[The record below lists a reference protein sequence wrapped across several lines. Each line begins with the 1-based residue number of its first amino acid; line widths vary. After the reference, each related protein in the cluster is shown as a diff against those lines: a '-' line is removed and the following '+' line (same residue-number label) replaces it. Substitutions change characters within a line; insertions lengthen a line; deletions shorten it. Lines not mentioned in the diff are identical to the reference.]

1 MMRESSYL
9 AVPLTLHDETRKSL
23 VPHVSI
29 PIKLSVDIPPRSV
42 LRFAIAAATSSNPE
56 FPLSVEFKVTLR
68 DNERQ
73 ETLFR
78 EQLRRSDR
86 NRWLDR
92 EVGLGSWAGTKAQL
106 VLDTRIVHSEGAPSS
121 GYEDVFPVWGSP
133 IVTGSEAGSDIQQ
146 MILISIDCLRAD
158 HVGVYGYERNTTPN
172 IDAFARDGVVFE
184 TAISTSATTLP
195 THMSMFT
202 GLTPSEHGANN
213 RQLLS
218 RAVPYL
224 PELLASAGFQV
235 DAVVSGAYLSQYF
248 GFERGFHSYL
258 SLHQPL
264 ASETIDA
271 ALRVLERTE
280 GSSRFLFLHVI
291 DPHWPYSPPG
301 DFAERYGPVRSNV
314 DRMLHKVLMQI
325 PPDGPAEVAQAV
337 DLYDLEVAYADREV
351 GRFLEELK
359 ARDVY
364 EDSLIILTA
373 DHGEAFYEHGSW
385 QHGWTLYEE
394 NVHVPLIVK
403 WPGNSRRGRTKQL
416 VSQVDIFATLLEQ
429 AAVASP
435 HSRSTS
441 LTALAAPETSGLVR
455 RHAVSE
461 FITNPSE
468 GETPYKKV
476 SLRTEARKYIVTFR
490 IGADELAVGEIT
502 DEEIYDLTRDP
513 GELQN
518 LIVES
523 QSEAD
528 SLRRGI
534 HAYLQDARAHRSGSQ
549 GATVNE
555 DDTIRERLRSL
566 GYLTSP

>member
-1 MMRESSYL
+1 MSEGSYL
-9 AVPLTLHDETRKSL
+9 AVPLTLQDETRKSL
-23 VPHVSI
+23 VPHISI
-29 PIKLSVDIPPRSV
+29 PIKFSIDIPPRSV
-42 LRFAIAAATSSNPE
+42 LRFAIAAATSSHAE
-56 FPLSVEFKVTLR
+56 FPSFVEFELTLR
-68 DNERQ
+68 DSERQ

-92 EVGLGSWAGTKAQL
+92 EVPLSSWAGTKAQL
-106 VLDTRIVHSEGAPSS
+106 VLDTRIVESQGAPSS
-121 GYEDVFPVWGSP
+121 GHEDVFPVWGSP
-133 IVTGSEAGSDIQQ
+133 VVTGSEAGSGIQQ

-158 HVGVYGYERNTTPN
+158 HVGVYGYGRDTTPN

-202 GLTPSEHGANN
+202 GLTPSEHGASN
-213 RQLLS
+213 RHSLS

-271 ALRVLERTE
+271 ALRVVERTE
-280 GSSRFLFLHVI
+280 GASRFLFLHVI
-291 DPHWPYSPPG
+291 DPHWPYRPPG
-301 DFAERYGPVRSNV
+301 DFEKRYGPLRTNV

-325 PPDGPAEVAQAV
+325 PPDEPGEVAQAV

-351 GRFLEELK
+351 GRFLDEL
-359 ARDVY
+359 RTRELY

-394 NVHVPLIVK
+394 IVHIPLIVK
-403 WPGNSRRGRTKQL
+403 WPGNSRRRRTKQL
-416 VSQVDIFATLLEQ
+416 VSQADIFATLLEH

-441 LTALAAPETSGLVR
+441 LTTPAARETSASAR
-455 RHAVSE
+455 RNAVSE
-461 FITNPSE
+461 FTTNPSK

-476 SLRTEARKYIVTFR
+476 SFRTDARKYIVTFR
-490 IGADELAVGEIT
+490 IGADELTVGEIT
-502 DEEIYDLTRDP
+502 GEEIYDLTRDP

-518 LIVES
+518 LILES
-523 QSEAD
+523 QSEAE
-528 SLRRGI
+528 SLRRGL
-534 HAYLQDARAHRSGSQ
+534 HAYLQHARVHRRGSQ
-549 GATVNE
+549 GDRFHE
-555 DDTIRERLRSL
+555 DEIIRERLRSL
-566 GYLTSP
+566 GYLASP